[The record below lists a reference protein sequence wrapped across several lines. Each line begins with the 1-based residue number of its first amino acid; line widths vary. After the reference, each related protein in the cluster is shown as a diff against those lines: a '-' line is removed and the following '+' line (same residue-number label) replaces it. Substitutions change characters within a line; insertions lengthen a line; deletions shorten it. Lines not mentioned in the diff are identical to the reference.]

1 MKLKQMVYIFQLFL
15 QKLLEQLELDNRL
28 AYIMLHIKREDYTHG
43 MLEILMFVVNF
54 LVKTDSNAGGKR
66 KDSYVTTCRL

>member
-1 MKLKQMVYIFQLFL
+1 
-15 QKLLEQLELDNRL
+15 
-28 AYIMLHIKREDYTHG
+28 MLHIKMEDYTHG

-66 KDSYVTTCRL
+66 KDGYVTTCRLG